1 MVERVLVEVPVLLD
15 WFVVDLHFDRTP
27 ELMKIVKPRS
37 GIVLHQAFKVGFHG
51 ELNVRMFPID
61 EVEEVIKVSW

>member
-27 ELMKIVKPRS
+27 ELMKIVIPRS
-37 GIVLHQAFKVGFHG
+37 GIELHQGRFPWRS
-51 ELNVRMFPID
+51 ECRNV
-61 EVEEVIKVSW
+61 SNS